1 MTEKKTGTKA
11 RLMAEVKKTVFV
23 FVYLAVFLGA
33 FSTYRRLLLAQYQIS
48 YFHYGYTVIEALV
61 LAKVIVF
68 GSVLRVGERFS
79 DRPLIVPT
87 LYKTLCFALLVLAF
101 SVLEHL
107 FEGWFRGKATGV
119 IVNEVLDQGKWEI
132 LTRVLVTFLA
142 LLPLC
147 AVWELGR
154 VLGEGKLF
162 ELFFKRRTGV
172 KVDSS
177 FE

>member
-107 FEGWFRGKATGV
+107 IEGWFRGKATGV

-132 LTRVLVTFLA
+132 LTRVA
-142 LLPLC
+142 
-147 AVWELGR
+147 GR
-154 VLGEGKLF
+154 VLLPKARLLGEDL
-162 ELFFKRRTGV
+162 EEARGV
-172 KVDSS
+172 GFVAGITRPPFID
-177 FE
+177 